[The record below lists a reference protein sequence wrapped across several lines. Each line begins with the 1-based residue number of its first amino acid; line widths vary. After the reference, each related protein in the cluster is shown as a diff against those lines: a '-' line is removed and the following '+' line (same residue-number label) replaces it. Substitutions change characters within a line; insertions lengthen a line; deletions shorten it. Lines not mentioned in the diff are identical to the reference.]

1 MAQTGES
8 RWRSVARTLGEI
20 AVVTIGILVAFA
32 LEAWWDDRA
41 TAREEQVHLRAL
53 ATDLEQN
60 VAGLERLIANEEAVM
75 SSTEELLRRA
85 RGEPAGSDA
94 PVGEL
99 VNSVFN
105 SARYEPV
112 MGAYEALVNSGGL
125 ALIQD
130 EKLRAALAAYAAD
143 IRGRYEESWSDE
155 HYFAFSREFAGP
167 ITLLA
172 FGNEAGSVDD
182 PVFEELLRNRRF
194 QEHLAMR
201 HFSERDMTNKYR
213 RLLKQAEEVLAR
225 LRAQIRAR

>member
-1 MAQTGES
+1 MSQS
-8 RWRSVARTLGEI
+8 RWIAVARILGEI
-20 AVVTIGILVAFA
+20 AIVTIGILIAFA
-32 LEAWWDDRA
+32 LEAWWDNRA

-53 ATDLEQN
+53 AADLEQN
-60 VAGLERLIANEEAVM
+60 VSGLKRLISSEEAIM
-75 SSTEELLRRA
+75 ASTEELLRRA
-85 RGEPAGSDA
+85 RGEAPRSDA
-94 PVGEL
+94 TLGEL
-99 VNSVFN
+99 VSSVFN
-105 SARYEPV
+105 YGRYEPV

-130 EKLRAALAAYAAD
+130 ENLRAAIAAYAAD

-172 FGNEAGSVDD
+172 AGGAAENADD
-182 PVFEELLRNRRF
+182 PVFDELLRNRRF

-213 RLLKQAEEVLAR
+213 RLLKQADDVLAR
-225 LRAQIRAR
+225 LRAQIRD